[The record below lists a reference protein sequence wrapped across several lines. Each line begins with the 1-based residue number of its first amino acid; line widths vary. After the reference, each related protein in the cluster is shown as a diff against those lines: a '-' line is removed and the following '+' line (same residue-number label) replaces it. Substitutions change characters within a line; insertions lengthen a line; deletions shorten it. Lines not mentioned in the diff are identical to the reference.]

1 MTRPRVVET
10 DRGIQGEFNVEIY
23 DQMLRRMRDK
33 GWMETNL
40 ILKFGIV
47 QGLALEVGP
56 GPGYLG
62 LEWLK
67 KTSSAQLKALEISP
81 DMIHIAKRN
90 AQEYGLADRV
100 EYVPGD
106 AHDMPFDDNLFDG
119 VFTNGSL
126 HEWSEPKKVLAEI
139 GRVLKPGGRYFVS
152 DLRRDMSPLVVGLMK
167 WMAQPKAIR
176 PGLVSSINA
185 AYTREELLS
194 ILQESGLRGYTVKQN
209 VMGLI
214 ITGEKAN

>member
-1 MTRPRVVET
+1 
-10 DRGIQGEFNVEIY
+10 
-23 DQMLRRMRDK
+23 
-33 GWMETNL
+33 
-40 ILKFGIV
+40 
-47 QGLALEVGP
+47 
-56 GPGYLG
+56 
-62 LEWLK
+62 
-67 KTSSAQLKALEISP
+67 
-81 DMIHIAKRN
+81 
-90 AQEYGLADRV
+90 
-100 EYVPGD
+100 
-106 AHDMPFDDNLFDG
+106 
-119 VFTNGSL
+119 
-126 HEWSEPKKVLAEI
+126 
-139 GRVLKPGGRYFVS
+139 LKPGGRYFVS

>member
-1 MTRPRVVET
+1 MTKPRVVET
-10 DRGIQGEFNVEIY
+10 DHGIQGEFDVETY

-67 KTSSAQLKALEISP
+67 KTSGARLKALEISP
-81 DMIHIAKRN
+81 DMIRIAERN

-100 EYVPGD
+100 EYVLGD
-106 AHDMPFDDNLFDG
+106 GQDMPFDDNTFDS

-126 HEWSEPKKVLAEI
+126 HEWSQPKKVLGEI
-139 GRVLKPGGRYFVS
+139 GRVLKPGGRYFIS
-152 DLRRDMSPLVVGLMK
+152 DLRRDMNPLVVGLMK
-167 WMAQPKAIR
+167 WVTQPKAIR